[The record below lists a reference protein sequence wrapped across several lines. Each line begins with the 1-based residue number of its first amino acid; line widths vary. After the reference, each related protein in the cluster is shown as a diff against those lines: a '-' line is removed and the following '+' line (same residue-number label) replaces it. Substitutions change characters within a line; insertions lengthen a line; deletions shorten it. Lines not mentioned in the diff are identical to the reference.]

1 MKDLL
6 EDDELAVREATALI
20 YEKLSMNDD
29 GVQRVVASES
39 PGEMA
44 KSFILHSSEEGV
56 QKEDAQ
62 YLIHLLEAFC
72 NITFSDLGVEPL
84 LQIGL
89 IEQFGKI
96 LDGGYIQSIL
106 EDKYEKIA
114 ELSLR
119 VLGNM
124 SINHQGKEECITHK
138 IILRSYTFIE
148 DDHSYND

>member
-1 MKDLL
+1 M
-6 EDDELAVREATALI
+6 
-20 YEKLSMNDD
+20 
-29 GVQRVVASES
+29 G
-39 PGEMA
+39 
-44 KSFILHSSEEGV
+44 GV

-96 LDGGYIQSIL
+96 LDGGYIASIL
-106 EDKYEKIA
+106 EEQYEKIA

-124 SINHQGKEECITHK
+124 SINHQGKEECIQHK
-138 IILRSYTFIE
+138 IILRSYQFIE
-148 DDHSYND
+148 ADHSYA